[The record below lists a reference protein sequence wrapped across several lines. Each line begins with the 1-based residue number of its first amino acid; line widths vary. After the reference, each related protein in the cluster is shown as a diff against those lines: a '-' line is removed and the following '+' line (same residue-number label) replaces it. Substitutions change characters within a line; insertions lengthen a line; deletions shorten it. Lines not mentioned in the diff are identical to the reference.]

1 MEQEILKY
9 VIYLVVGILYYL
21 LMRLLK
27 MKKFE
32 KEFAIA
38 TDIVKEIFAYVEQV
52 ATQKKLKSEEKK
64 QLALTL
70 IDNALK
76 KVNIK
81 LDKNI
86 LEALI
91 ESTVFWFNYEA
102 KQPEQGTDAIG
113 FEVDIPEEEE
123 WEDD

>member
-91 ESTVFWFNYEA
+91 ESTVFWFNYET
-102 KQPEQGTDAIG
+102 KQPEQGADAIG

>member
-1 MEQEILKY
+1 
-9 VIYLVVGILYYL
+9 
-21 LMRLLK
+21 

-86 LEALI
+86 LEALV
-91 ESTVFWFNYEA
+91 ESTVFWFNYET
-102 KQPEQGTDAIG
+102 KQPEQGTDALG

-123 WEDD
+123 YEDD